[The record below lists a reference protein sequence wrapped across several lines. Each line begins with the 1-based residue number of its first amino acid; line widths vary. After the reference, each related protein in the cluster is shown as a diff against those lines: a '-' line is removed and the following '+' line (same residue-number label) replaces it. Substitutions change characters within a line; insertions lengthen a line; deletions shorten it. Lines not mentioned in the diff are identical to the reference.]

1 MKCPISKMSKSG
13 RMKTGVDRL
22 SAESRVKEKKSLAP
36 HLKQTGRAYRFL
48 GTAPQIGSVR
58 NERNRFVGFV
68 DINNHP
74 IDAGIKNSYLFTA
87 RPHYIGA
94 IRRIIVIRPD
104 PIDHYPEL
112 LGLRFHRLRVLRG
125 GRRSPQGHDAALF
138 TIWRCHRRAPACA
151 AAASHACARGRGPS
165 RSSSR

>member
-1 MKCPISKMSKSG
+1 MN
-13 RMKTGVDRL
+13 RL
-22 SAESRVKEKKSLAP
+22 KRILKPVITVYRFIYPEKKPASASKEKKSFAP
-36 HLKQTGRAYRFL
+36 HLKLTGRAYRFL

-104 PIDHYPEL
+104 PIDHLFEL
-112 LGLRFHRLRVLRG
+112 FGLWFHR
-125 GRRSPQGHDAALF
+125 
-138 TIWRCHRRAPACA
+138 
-151 AAASHACARGRGPS
+151 
-165 RSSSR
+165 